1 VRKFWSNLAV
11 QLGKR
16 AGLVSVVGL
25 LVTAILGFGITKL
38 DFATGQ
44 DSYLNK
50 SDQVAKDNVEY
61 QSLFG
66 GQIMIVLLT
75 MDPGTTVAD
84 LAEPANR
91 LAIQQ
96 AKAELEKSPHVLT
109 VVSPIDTL
117 IYSQSSLLRSPA
129 EPTQDPEQWTLADA
143 QGSIASLAVDEAM
156 KTDQDPES
164 VEARTADF
172 SATAERILPF
182 TDSPGT
188 DNTAERTLSNPEWV
202 DLLLHDNTGAIRKP
216 LRSSFFDETHAQMI
230 VRLTGNASIEEEGAG
245 ATAVFDAWTERSV
258 AQGDELPAST
268 ETELI
273 TCEEDGGCT
282 LGALDKAETLVTGA
296 PVLLKDINDYLRGG
310 ILSLGAIAVAIMML
324 ILLVF
329 FQVRWRLLPLAVV
342 LIGVVWAFGM
352 AGWIGIPLS
361 IVTIAGLPVML
372 GVGIDY
378 AIQMHARIE
387 EEVIIDR
394 ATHPI
399 QETARNLGP
408 ALLVVTFDAIFAFAA
423 LNFAKVPMIR
433 DFALLL
439 CIGIA
444 VICFCSIIWPLAIL
458 GIREYKSPT
467 KGRDFREGYLGRLTL
482 FLGDLPTG
490 LAPFLI
496 VASLLIFVGGA
507 AVEGKLV
514 LQTDPIQWVNQESQ
528 SRKDVATLEERTEA
542 SSELGIFVQSEDG
555 QTLLPDVVYKS
566 ADAEGNPC
574 FSGTYPDPVE
584 YVVSDGCY
592 TQEEADA
599 MTRDDLTM
607 VWLETFTT
615 DALDRYSDK
624 LLVGS
629 SILSPLADLTDVEGA
644 QNITPPS
651 ALVWASYES
660 APASVQ
666 KLTVTPSIEALNLLF
681 VTKPGDLEERSVM
694 IDDMRTRFDEPA
706 PEGAQPPEGVSATPS
721 GLAVVGVGLLENLES
736 NRVEL
741 TYLSIFFVFAFL
753 TVRLKSVVRSLLSL
767 VPVLI
772 AVGLASLVAYA
783 FSLKLSPMTAVGGPL
798 VIAVCTEFTS
808 LIILRFLEERER
820 GFSPRA
826 SAEITA
832 TRTGRAFIVSGMTAV
847 VGVAVIATSSLPL
860 LRDFGIIV
868 AMNVIVALL
877 SALIVLPPIL
887 VWAEER
893 GWVSKGM
900 IAKEKL
906 GNKDRDEEHPSENL
920 VPGSPDL
927 VRPDPDPDPAPA

>member
-1 VRKFWSNLAV
+1 MRKFWSNLAV

-16 AGLVSVVGL
+16 AGLVSVIGL
-25 LVTAILGFGITKL
+25 LVTGLLGFGITKL
-38 DFATGQ
+38 QFATGQ

-50 SDQVAKDNVEY
+50 GDQVAKDNVQY
-61 QSLFG
+61 QRLFG
-66 GQIMIVLLT
+66 GQIMIVLFT
-75 MDPGTTVAD
+75 MDKGSTVAD
-84 LAEPANR
+84 LAQPANR
-91 LAIQQ
+91 IAIQE
-96 AKAELEKSPHVLT
+96 AKAELEANPHVLT

-117 IYSQSSLLRSPA
+117 IFSQSSLLRSPA
-129 EPTQDPEQWTLADA
+129 DPTHDPKEWTLADA

-156 KTDQDPES
+156 KTDTDPAS
-164 VEARTADF
+164 AKIRSADF
-172 SATAERILPF
+172 GKTAGRILPF
-182 TDSPGT
+182 TDSDAGSKA
-188 DNTAERTLSNPEWV
+188 AERTLSNPAWV
-202 DLLLHDNTGAIRKP
+202 DVLLHDNSGAIRKP

-230 VRLTGNASIEEEGAG
+230 VRLKGNASIEGEGAG
-245 ATAVFDAWTERSV
+245 ATAVFDAWTKHKL
-258 AQGDELPAST
+258 AKGDALPSST
-268 ETELI
+268 KATVVSCET
-273 TCEEDGGCT
+273 DGGCKLGT
-282 LGALDKAETLVTGA
+282 LEKADTLVTGA

-310 ILSLGAIAVAIMML
+310 ILSLGAIAVAIMMV

-394 ATHPI
+394 ASHPI

-444 VICFCSIIWPLAIL
+444 IICFCSIIWPLAIL

-467 KGRDFREGYLGRLTL
+467 TGRDFREGYLGRLTL

-496 VASLLIFVGGA
+496 VGSLLIFVGGA
-507 AVEGKLV
+507 AVEGKLT
-514 LQTDPIQWVNQESQ
+514 LQTDPIQWVNQQSQ
-528 SRKDVATLEERTEA
+528 HRKDVATLEKRTDA
-542 SSELGIFVQSEDG
+542 SSELGIFVQSENG
-555 QTLLPDVVYKS
+555 KELLPDVVYKGAAPDGS
-566 ADAEGNPC
+566 PC
-574 FSGTYPDPVE
+574 FSGSYPDPVK

-592 TQEEADA
+592 TKAEAA
-599 MTRDDLTM
+599 QMTRDDKTM

-615 DALDRYSDK
+615 DSLERYQDK

-629 SILSPLADLTDVEGA
+629 SILSPLADLTDLDGA

-651 ALVWASYES
+651 ALVRASYES
-660 APASVQ
+660 APRSVQ
-666 KLTVTPSIEALNLLF
+666 KLTVTRDLEALNLLF
-681 VTKPGDLEERSVM
+681 ITKPGDLEERSVM
-694 IDDMRTRFDEPA
+694 IDSMRESLSGSASGSASLEPPA
-706 PEGAQPPEGVSATPS
+706 GVSATPS
-721 GLAVVGVGLLENLES
+721 GLAVVGVGLLKNLES
-736 NRVEL
+736 NRVQL

-753 TVRLKSVVRSLLSL
+753 TIRLKSVVRSLLSL

-772 AVGLASLVAYA
+772 AVGLASLVAFA

-868 AMNVIVALL
+868 AMNVVVALL

-900 IAKEKL
+900 IDPEKL
-906 GNKDRDEEHPSENL
+906 GNKDRDEASDSENL
-920 VPGSPDL
+920 VEGAPDL
-927 VRPDPDPDPAPA
+927 SGGTTPA